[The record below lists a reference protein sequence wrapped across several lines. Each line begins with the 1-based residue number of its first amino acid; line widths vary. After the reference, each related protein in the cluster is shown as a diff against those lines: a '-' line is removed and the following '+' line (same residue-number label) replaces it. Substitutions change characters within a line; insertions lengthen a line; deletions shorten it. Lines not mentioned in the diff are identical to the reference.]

1 MEERHNGIVEVVG
14 SIPIGSTIIDSRV
27 ISLEQTKWK
36 VYGPVFFLVATLCS
50 CSDSSIQE
58 KAEEILAD
66 EKESSNSPIQKSVDG
81 LHFTQAKKSSGME
94 TSVGFS
100 REGHLSHKG
109 KFQNGSAEGLW
120 TTYFEDG
127 RPRWQGYKKDGEN
140 HGPFIMWY
148 ENGRKR
154 LEGSYDK
161 GKKHGKS
168 IAWHP
173 NGVKWQIKDYSFG
186 NPTGIWKKWD
196 EQGNLISEVSHVE
209 QTEENAST
217 IVID

>member
-1 MEERHNGIVEVVG
+1 
-14 SIPIGSTIIDSRV
+14 
-27 ISLEQTKWK
+27 
-36 VYGPVFFLVATLCS
+36 
-50 CSDSSIQE
+50 
-58 KAEEILAD
+58 
-66 EKESSNSPIQKSVDG
+66 
-81 LHFTQAKKSSGME
+81 
-94 TSVGFS
+94 
-100 REGHLSHKG
+100 
-109 KFQNGSAEGLW
+109 
-120 TTYFEDG
+120 
-127 RPRWQGYKKDGEN
+127 
-140 HGPFIMWY
+140 MWY
-148 ENGRKR
+148 ETGRKR

>member
-1 MEERHNGIVEVVG
+1 MEGVG

-36 VYGPVFFLVATLCS
+36 VYGPVFLLVATLCS

-127 RPRWQGYKKDGEN
+127 RPRWQGSKKDGEN
-140 HGPFIMWY
+140 HGP
-148 ENGRKR
+148 
-154 LEGSYDK
+154 L
-161 GKKHGKS
+161 
-168 IAWHP
+168 
-173 NGVKWQIKDYSFG
+173 
-186 NPTGIWKKWD
+186 
-196 EQGNLISEVSHVE
+196 
-209 QTEENAST
+209 
-217 IVID
+217 